1 MRDVVYRFDS
11 FAELV
16 RHLREAEVE
25 RELALPEDHSG
36 RDGEW
41 MLATL
46 FVGDCS
52 VSVAACARD
61 TGDGFLLAFQ
71 DRDWR
76 RLRRFASR
84 ESLPPPSER
93 EELPNGGR
101 VLVVDDDPN
110 ILRVVGGL
118 LESAGFET
126 TSAFSAEEA
135 FDALR
140 SAAADLVVLDWNLP
154 GMTGIE
160 MCERIRRDRCYSDI
174 PVLFLTAHNSSDDV
188 VRAFEAGA
196 DDFVTK
202 PFRAP
207 ELGARVMGLIRR
219 ARVAAPPV

>member
-1 MRDVVYRFDS
+1 MRDVVYRFDN
-11 FAELV
+11 FADLQQY
-16 RHLREAEVE
+16 LRDAEAEQ
-25 RELALPEDHSG
+25 ELDVPADQRP

-41 MLATL
+41 LLATL
-46 FVGDCS
+46 FAGDCS
-52 VSVAACARD
+52 VSVAARARD
-61 TGDGFLLAFQ
+61 IGERFHLAIQ
-71 DRDWR
+71 DRDWQ
-76 RLRRFASR
+76 RLWRFATR
-84 ESLPPPSER
+84 ESVPPPSEK
-93 EELPNGGR
+93 EELPKGGH

-126 TSAFSAEEA
+126 SSAYSAEEA

-140 SAAADLVVLDWNLP
+140 KASADLVVLDWNLP

-160 MCERIRRDRCYSDI
+160 MCERIRRDRCHSNMPI
-174 PVLFLTAHNSSDDV
+174 LFLTAHNSSDDV

-219 ARVAAPPV
+219 ARVAVAV